1 MKRWVMIGLALLML
15 FPVEAAR
22 KSRKTVVEATTPA
35 VRPALSEQ
43 DRQAFDSVY
52 YTHLTLPTNRE
63 VEVSGGAVLMKTKND
78 SFNTER
84 K

>member
-43 DRQAFDSVY
+43 DRQAFDY
-52 YTHLTLPTNRE
+52 YLQHAINLKYQERYAEAFELFQHC
-63 VEVSGGAVLMKTKND
+63 ALID
-78 SFNTER
+78 SLYPQPW
-84 K
+84 